1 MEGRSIGNEQFETVQ
16 AVKDVLGV
24 EKYVASWEGH
34 EAIRLRF
41 RQRTGSAGLLED

>member
-1 MEGRSIGNEQFETVQ
+1 MSSLRWYR

-41 RQRTGSAGLLED
+41 RQWTLLCWVIGG